1 MRQDGWIREK
11 WPHEAEDFTPWLK
24 DNIESV
30 SKATGLELSSLGREV
45 RAAGGRADIVA
56 WEAKSKTKVVIENQL
71 EPANTRHWHQLV
83 AYGES
88 LEARI
93 RIWVASAFD
102 RKFRRL
108 VSETNRKEAAKTE
121 GAVYYL
127 LKIDRKNEDNDQV
140 FLLLEL
146 GPTPAQLERVL
157 YTEDERVKNTKL
169 IEEFWNQW
177 GRGEERYKSIT
188 HFKIEYVDA
197 VIARKVSM
205 NEAEIDVSARVF
217 RGRRQRNDRGAVDI
231 YSEKLSTDFPQVNRK
246 QEWQYNETGRNILK
260 IKKPIDLGEI
270 DSWEEIRSWFST
282 TEAKIRSKATD
293 RKWVNWEEKQQLKAE
308 MERKRREEE
317 ERWQEEQQRY
327 QEEQK
332 RLKEE
337 EEKERLKVKRRW
349 HLYPLVKKSIL
360 DQRREKKDLANKR
373 HKRGLLWT
381 TWRNENKANE

>member
-1 MRQDGWIREK
+1 MSQNNWIREK
-11 WPHEAEDFTPWLK
+11 WSHEAEDFTPWLK
-24 DNIESV
+24 DNIELV
-30 SKATGLELSSLGREV
+30 SKATELALHALGREV

-56 WEAKSKTKVVIENQL
+56 WEVKSKTKVVIENQL

-108 VSETNRKEAAKTE
+108 VSETNGKEAAKTE

-127 LKIDRKNEDNDQV
+127 LKIDRKNEDDDQV
-140 FLLLEL
+140 FLSLEL
-146 GPTPAQLERVL
+146 KPTPAQLERVL
-157 YTEDERVKNTKL
+157 YTEDERAKNAKL

-177 GRGEERYKSIT
+177 EWGEERYK
-188 HFKIEYVDA
+188 HVARFKIEYVNA
-197 VIARKVSM
+197 VIARRVNI
-205 NEAEIDVSARVF
+205 NEAEINVSAWAF
-217 RGRRQRNDRGAVDI
+217 RGVHQRNNRRAVDI
-231 YSEKLSTDFPQVNRK
+231 YSKKLSADFPQANME
-246 QEWQYNETGRNILK
+246 EWQYDEVERNILK
-260 IKKPIDLGEI
+260 VKRPINLSEI
-270 DSWEEIRSWFST
+270 DSWKEIREWFSA
-282 TEAKIRSKATD
+282 TEAKIQSKTTD
-293 RKWVNWEEKQQLKAE
+293 RKLANWERTQQWKVE
-308 MERKRREEE
+308 MEQRRREEE
-317 ERWQEEQQRY
+317 DRRQEEQQRY

-373 HKRGLLWT
+373 HKRGLLAWF
-381 TWRNENKANE
+381 RYLVNQ